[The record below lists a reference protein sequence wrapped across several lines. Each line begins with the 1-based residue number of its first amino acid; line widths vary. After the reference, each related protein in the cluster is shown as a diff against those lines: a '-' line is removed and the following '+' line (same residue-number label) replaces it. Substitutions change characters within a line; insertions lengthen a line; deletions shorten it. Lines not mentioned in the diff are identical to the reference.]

1 MLPRTNLKE
10 KLLKEKSKNFS
21 DEQILKSVESIFQ
34 NVDQNN
40 EQILQKLNADQDE
53 ITHNNFNTDF
63 LEAEHIFHIDQIE
76 KICVNYRLRF
86 LDSKLFKGKLPYEA
100 ISKIKDL
107 ERKHDTSLKGF
118 KIMAPS
124 KLFKLENA
132 DDPLLFAPIGNDY
145 YYLIH
150 KWGNDLSPF
159 RRLMMWPFKTFENF
173 IFTILVTALLCT
185 SLVPNG
191 FFMDEDNIGT
201 EFFLLF
207 IFMIKWIG
215 GIALYYGF
223 AKGKNFNTSIWRSK
237 YYNA

>member
-1 MLPRTNLKE
+1 MFPRTNLKTQLNKVKFKTTSNE
-10 KLLKEKSKNFS
+10 
-21 DEQILKSVESIFQ
+21 DILKQVQ
-34 NVDQNN
+34 QVLNDVDVRN
-40 EQILQKLNADQDE
+40 DE
-53 ITHNNFNTDF
+53 ILDKVVSGNSAGHNNFIFDK
-63 LEAEHIFHIDQIE
+63 LESSEIYHIDQIE
-76 KICVNYRLRF
+76 QICINYRLRF
-86 LDSKLFKGKLPYEA
+86 LDSKYFKGKLPYEA
-100 ISKIKDL
+100 ISKIKTL
-107 ERKHDTSLKGF
+107 EEEHDTSLKGF

-132 DDPLLFAPIGNDY
+132 DDPLLFVPIGNDY

-173 IFTILVTALLCT
+173 MFFVLLSALICT
-185 SLVPNG
+185 SLVPSG
-191 FFMDEDNIGT
+191 FFMSEDSRGT

-207 IFMIKWIG
+207 IFMFKWIG

-223 AKGKNFNTSIWRSK
+223 AKGKNFNTAIWRSK

>member
-1 MLPRTNLKE
+1 MLPRTNLQTQLSKE
-10 KLLKEKSKNFS
+10 KLKTTSNEA
-21 DEQILKSVESIFQ
+21 ILKQVHEVLRA
-34 NVDQNN
+34 VDDRNDGILN
-40 EQILQKLNADQDE
+40 EVVSGE
-53 ITHNNFNTDF
+53 PTDF
-63 LEAEHIFHIDQIE
+63 NRFIFDKLESHNIYHIDQIE

-86 LDSKLFKGKLPYEA
+86 LDSKYFKGKLPYES
-100 ISKIKDL
+100 ISKIKTL
-107 ERKHDTSLKGF
+107 EEEHETSLKGF

-159 RRLMMWPFKTFENF
+159 RKLMMWPFKTFENF
-173 IFTILVTALLCT
+173 MIFVLILAFILT
-185 SLVPNG
+185 SIVPSG
-191 FFMDEDNIGT
+191 FFMDKESLGT

-207 IFMIKWIG
+207 IFMFKWLG
-215 GIALYYGF
+215 GISLYYGF
-223 AKGKNFNTSIWRSK
+223 AKGKNFNSAIWRSK

>member
-1 MLPRTNLKE
+1 MLPRTNLQVQLNKE
-10 KLLKEKSKNFS
+10 KFKTTSNEAILNQVYDVLKDVDNKNDEVLEKITSGDAIDFNDFDFDK
-21 DEQILKSVESIFQ
+21 LESSNIY
-34 NVDQNN
+34 
-40 EQILQKLNADQDE
+40 
-53 ITHNNFNTDF
+53 
-63 LEAEHIFHIDQIE
+63 HIDQIE

-86 LDSKLFKGKLPYEA
+86 LDSKYFKGKLPYEA
-100 ISKIKDL
+100 ISKIKTL
-107 ERKHDTSLKGF
+107 EEEHDTSLKGF

-132 DDPLLFAPIGNDY
+132 DDPLLFAPIGNNY

-159 RRLMMWPFKTFENF
+159 RRIMMWPFKTFENF
-173 IFTILVTALLCT
+173 MCFVLLSALICT
-185 SLVPNG
+185 SLVPSG
-191 FFMDEDNIGT
+191 FFMSEDKMAT

-207 IFMIKWIG
+207 IFMFKWIG

-223 AKGKNFNTSIWRSK
+223 AKGKNFSTAIWRSK

>member
-1 MLPRTNLKE
+1 MFPRTNLKTQLNKAKFKTTSNE
-10 KLLKEKSKNFS
+10 DILKQVHEVLKQVDDRN
-21 DEQILKSVESIFQ
+21 DQILDEMNSGDAADF
-34 NVDQNN
+34 NHFDVDK
-40 EQILQKLNADQDE
+40 LQSSE
-53 ITHNNFNTDF
+53 IY
-63 LEAEHIFHIDQIE
+63 HIDQIE

-86 LDSKLFKGKLPYEA
+86 LDSKYFKGKLPYEA
-100 ISKIKDL
+100 ISKIKTL
-107 ERKHDTSLKGF
+107 EEEHETNLKGF

-173 IFTILVTALLCT
+173 MCFVLLSALVCT
-185 SLVPNG
+185 MLVPNG
-191 FFMDEDNIGT
+191 FFMSEDNLTT
-201 EFFLLF
+201 EFILLF
-207 IFMIKWIG
+207 IFMFKWIG

-223 AKGKNFNTSIWRSK
+223 AKGKNFNTAIWRSK

>member
-1 MLPRTNLKE
+1 MMLPRTNLKTQLNKAKFKTTSNE
-10 KLLKEKSKNFS
+10 E
-21 DEQILKSVESIFQ
+21 ILKQVQDVLQSVDDR
-34 NVDQNN
+34 N
-40 EQILQKLNADQDE
+40 DE
-53 ITHNNFNTDF
+53 ILNEVVKGETTSSNDFNFDK
-63 LEAEHIFHIDQIE
+63 LESSEIYHIDQIE

-86 LDSKLFKGKLPYEA
+86 LDSKYFKGKLPYEA
-100 ISKIKDL
+100 LSKIKTL
-107 ERKHDTSLKGF
+107 EEEHETTLKGF

-173 IFTILVTALLCT
+173 MCFVLLSALICT
-185 SLVPNG
+185 SLVPSG
-191 FFMDEDNIGT
+191 FFMSEDNMTT

-207 IFMIKWIG
+207 IFMFKWIG

-223 AKGKNFNTSIWRSK
+223 AKGKNFNTAIWRSK

>member
-1 MLPRTNLKE
+1 MLPRTNLRTQLNKQKFKTTSNE
-10 KLLKEKSKNFS
+10 DILKQVQKV
-21 DEQILKSVESIFQ
+21 LKSVDDR
-34 NVDQNN
+34 N
-40 EQILQKLNADQDE
+40 DE
-53 ITHNNFNTDF
+53 ILNELVSGDAINSNQFNFDK
-63 LEAEHIFHIDQIE
+63 LESSEIYHIDQIE

-86 LDSKLFKGKLPYEA
+86 LDSKYFKGKLPFEA
-100 ISKIKDL
+100 LTKIKTL
-107 ERKHDTSLKGF
+107 EEEHETNLKGF

-159 RRLMMWPFKTFENF
+159 RRIMMWPFKTFENF
-173 IFTILVTALLCT
+173 MFFVLLSALICT
-185 SLVPNG
+185 SLVPSG
-191 FFMDEDNIGT
+191 FFMNEDNLAT

-207 IFMIKWIG
+207 LFMFKWIG
-215 GIALYYGF
+215 GIAIYYGF
-223 AKGKNFNTSIWRSK
+223 AKGKNFNTAIWRSK

>member
-1 MLPRTNLKE
+1 MIPRTNLQTQLNKE
-10 KLLKEKSKNFS
+10 KFKTTSNEA
-21 DEQILKSVESIFQ
+21 ILKQVYDALNDVDERNDEVLKKITSGDAIDFNDFDFDKLESS
-34 NVDQNN
+34 
-40 EQILQKLNADQDE
+40 E
-53 ITHNNFNTDF
+53 IY
-63 LEAEHIFHIDQIE
+63 HIDQIE

-86 LDSKLFKGKLPYEA
+86 LDSKYFKGKLPYEA
-100 ISKIKDL
+100 ISKIKTL
-107 ERKHDTSLKGF
+107 EETHETSLKGF

-159 RRLMMWPFKTFENF
+159 RRFLMWPFKTFENF
-173 IFTILVTALLCT
+173 MCFVLFSALICT
-185 SLVPNG
+185 FLVPSG
-191 FFMDEDNIGT
+191 FFMSEDHLTT
-201 EFFLLF
+201 EFILLF
-207 IFMIKWIG
+207 LFMFKWIG

-223 AKGKNFNTSIWRSK
+223 AKGKNFNTAIWRSK